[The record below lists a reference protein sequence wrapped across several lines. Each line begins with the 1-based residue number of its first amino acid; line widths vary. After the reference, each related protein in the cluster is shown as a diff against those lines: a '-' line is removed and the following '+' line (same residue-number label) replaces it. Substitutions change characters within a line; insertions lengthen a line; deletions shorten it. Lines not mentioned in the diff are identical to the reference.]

1 MIETGGYVFGFIDN
15 GVLAVCAVK
24 GIDLDARFNYGKVNG
39 ALYGALFGNSL
50 SDFIGAVID
59 FGVPVALQITIGCL
73 IVIPFVK
80 LYYYIKEWGQAD

>member
-1 MIETGGYVFGFIDN
+1 MTDGLLFGIIDN
-15 GVLAVCAVK
+15 GVLAICSIL
-24 GIDLDARFNYGKVNG
+24 GIDLDKKLSGSGVHG

-80 LYYYIKEWGQAD
+80 LYYYIKRR